1 MLETGYQISPQQ
13 RRPTFYLQRKDKVR
27 TSVCCFGIYRCRLV
41 FFVFL
46 KLTTFL
52 DLIKYCIR
60 QNIPFTEF
68 EDWSSI
74 SATVKDIVSGKVNLK
89 DVAVSGAREARHGK

>member
-1 MLETGYQISPQQ
+1 
-13 RRPTFYLQRKDKVR
+13 
-27 TSVCCFGIYRCRLV
+27 
-41 FFVFL
+41 VFL
-46 KLTTFL
+46 KLNTFL